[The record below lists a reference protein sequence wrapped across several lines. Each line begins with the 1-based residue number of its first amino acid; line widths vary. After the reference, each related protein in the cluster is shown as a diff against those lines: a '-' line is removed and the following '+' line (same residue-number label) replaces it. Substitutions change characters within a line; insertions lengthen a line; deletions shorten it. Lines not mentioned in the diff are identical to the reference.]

1 MRMRKK
7 HWAIPMLTENSY
19 IYMKP
24 KGENGK
30 WQEKFAKTQPIHLEI
45 GAGRGDFLFE
55 KARQTPNINYIAMDR
70 EANAFVEAG
79 EKIKEAELPNIIGI
93 LGDADHLLDIFG
105 EGEISKIYINFCNP
119 WPKNRHKKRRLTHP
133 MFLEVYK
140 KILIEGGEIEFKTDN
155 DELFEDSIDYFEK
168 EGFDIEILDRDK
180 DVNEDEAISYY
191 ESKWREQGIKIKYL
205 KVRYNKEKE

>member
-1 MRMRKK
+1 
-7 HWAIPMLTENSY
+7 MLTENKY

-24 KGENGK
+24 KDEKGN

-45 GAGRGDFLFE
+45 GAGRGDFLVE

-93 LGDADHLLDIFG
+93 LGDADNLLDIFG
-105 EGEISKIYINFCNP
+105 ESEISKIYINFCNP

-133 MFLEVYK
+133 IFLEVYK
-140 KILIEGGEIEFKTDN
+140 KILKDNGEIEFKTDN

-168 EGFDIEILDRDK
+168 EGLKIEVMDRDLAI
-180 DVNEDEAISYY
+180 NEEEAISYY

-205 KVRYNKEKE
+205 KVRYSRK

>member
-7 HWAIPMLTENSY
+7 HWAIPMLTENPY

-24 KGENGK
+24 KCGKGK

-45 GAGRGDFLFE
+45 GAGRGDFLVE
-55 KARQTPNINYIAMDR
+55 KARQNQNINYIAMDR

-133 MFLEVYK
+133 MFLKVYK
-140 KILIEGGEIEFKTDN
+140 KILKENGEIEFKTDN

-168 EGFDIEILDRDK
+168 EGFDIECIDRDQ

-191 ESKWREQGIKIKYL
+191 ESKWREQGIKIKFL
-205 KVRYNKEKE
+205 KARYNKEK

>member
-7 HWAIPMLTENSY
+7 HWAIPMLTDNQY

-24 KGENGK
+24 KGGIGK
-30 WQEKFAKTQPIHLEI
+30 WQEKFRKQQPIHLEI
-45 GAGRGDFLFE
+45 GAGRGDFLVE
-55 KARQTPNINYIAMDR
+55 MARLNQNINYIAMDR

-133 MFLEVYK
+133 IFLEVYK
-140 KILIEGGEIEFKTDN
+140 KILKENGEIEFKTDN

-168 EGFDIEILDRDK
+168 EGFEIEVIDRDK
-180 DVNEDEAISYY
+180 DANEDEAISYY
-191 ESKWREQGIKIKYL
+191 ESKWREQGIKIKFL
-205 KVRYNKEKE
+205 KARYNKEK

>member
-7 HWAIPMLTENSY
+7 HWAIPMLTDNQY

-24 KGENGK
+24 KGGIGK
-30 WQEKFAKTQPIHLEI
+30 WQEKFRKQQPIHLEI
-45 GAGRGDFLFE
+45 GAGRGDFLVE
-55 KARQTPNINYIAMDR
+55 MARQNQNINYIAMDR

-133 MFLEVYK
+133 IFLEVYK
-140 KILIEGGEIEFKTDN
+140 KILRENGEIEFKTDN

-168 EGFDIEILDRDK
+168 EGFEIEVMDRDLSI
-180 DVNEDEAISYY
+180 NEDEAISYY
-191 ESKWREQGIKIKYL
+191 ESKWREQGIKIKFL
-205 KVRYNKEKE
+205 KARYNKEK

>member
-7 HWAIPMLTENSY
+7 HWAIPMLTENKY

-24 KGENGK
+24 KDEKGN
-30 WQEKFAKTQPIHLEI
+30 WQEKFSKEQPICLEI
-45 GAGRGDFLFE
+45 GAGRGDFLVE
-55 KARQTPNINYIAMDR
+55 KARQNPNINYIAMDR

-93 LGDADHLLDIFG
+93 LGDADELLDIFG
-105 EGEISKIYINFCNP
+105 ESEISKIYINFCNP

-133 MFLEVYK
+133 IFLEVYK
-140 KILIEGGEIEFKTDN
+140 KILKDNGEIEFKTDN

-168 EGFDIEILDRDK
+168 EGLKIEVMDRDLAI
-180 DVNEDEAISYY
+180 NEEEAISYY

-205 KVRYNKEKE
+205 KVRYSRK

>member
-7 HWAIPMLTENSY
+7 HWAIPMLTENKY

-24 KGENGK
+24 KDEKGN
-30 WQEKFAKTQPIHLEI
+30 WQEKFAKIQPIHLEI
-45 GAGRGDFLFE
+45 GAGRGDFLVE

-93 LGDADHLLDIFG
+93 LGDADRLLDIFG
-105 EGEISKIYINFCNP
+105 DSEISKIYINFCNP

-133 MFLEVYK
+133 IFLEVYK
-140 KILIEGGEIEFKTDN
+140 KILKDNGEIEFKTDN

-168 EGFDIEILDRDK
+168 EGFDIEVIDRDQ
-180 DVNEDEAISYY
+180 DVNEDETISYY

-205 KVRYNKEKE
+205 KVRYNKKKE

>member
-1 MRMRKK
+1 
-7 HWAIPMLTENSY
+7 MLTENKY

-24 KGENGK
+24 KDEKGN
-30 WQEKFAKTQPIHLEI
+30 WQEKFAKIQPIHLEI
-45 GAGRGDFLFE
+45 GAGRGDFLVE

-93 LGDADHLLDIFG
+93 LGDADRLLDIFG
-105 EGEISKIYINFCNP
+105 DSEISKIYINFCNP

-133 MFLEVYK
+133 IFLEVYK
-140 KILIEGGEIEFKTDN
+140 KILKDNGEIEFKTDN

-168 EGFDIEILDRDK
+168 EGFDIEVIDRDQ
-180 DVNEDEAISYY
+180 DVNEDETISYY

-205 KVRYNKEKE
+205 KVRYNKKKE

>member
-1 MRMRKK
+1 
-7 HWAIPMLTENSY
+7 MLTENKY

-24 KGENGK
+24 KDDKGK
-30 WQEKFAKTQPIHLEI
+30 WQEKFSKEQPICLEI
-45 GAGRGDFLFE
+45 GAGRGDFLVE

-79 EKIKEAELPNIIGI
+79 EKIREAELPNIIGI
-93 LGDADHLLDIFG
+93 LGDADELLDIFG
-105 EGEISKIYINFCNP
+105 ESEISKIYINFCNP

-133 MFLEVYK
+133 LFLELYK
-140 KILIEGGEIEFKTDN
+140 KILIENGEIEFKTDN

-168 EGFDIEILDRDK
+168 EGFNIEVIDRDQ

-191 ESKWREQGIKIKYL
+191 ESKWREQGIKIKFI
-205 KVRYNKEKE
+205 KARYSSK

>member
-7 HWAIPMLTENSY
+7 HWAIPMLTDNKY

-24 KGENGK
+24 KGGKGK
-30 WQEKFAKTQPIHLEI
+30 WQEKFAKTQPIYLEI
-45 GAGRGDFLFE
+45 GAGRGDFLVE

-133 MFLEVYK
+133 IFLEVYK
-140 KILIEGGEIEFKTDN
+140 KILKENGEIEFKTDN

-168 EGFDIEILDRDK
+168 EGFEIEVIDRDK
-180 DVNEDEAISYY
+180 DANEDEAISYY
-191 ESKWREQGIKIKYL
+191 ESKWREQGIKIKFL
-205 KVRYNKEKE
+205 KATYNKEK

>member
-7 HWAIPMLTENSY
+7 HWAIPMLTENKY

-24 KGENGK
+24 KDEK
-30 WQEKFAKTQPIHLEI
+30 AWQEKFSKEQPIHLEI
-45 GAGRGDFLFE
+45 GAGRGDFLVE
-55 KARQTPNINYIAMDR
+55 KARKTPNINYIAMDR

-93 LGDADHLLDIFG
+93 LGDADNLLNIFG
-105 EGEISKIYINFCNP
+105 ESEISKIYINFCNP

-133 MFLEVYK
+133 IFLEVYK
-140 KILIEGGEIEFKTDN
+140 KILKDNGEIEFKTDN

-168 EGFDIEILDRDK
+168 EGLKIEVMDRDLAI
-180 DVNEDEAISYY
+180 NEEEAISYY

-205 KVRYNKEKE
+205 KVRYSRK

>member
-1 MRMRKK
+1 
-7 HWAIPMLTENSY
+7 MLTDNQY

-24 KGENGK
+24 KGGIGK
-30 WQEKFAKTQPIHLEI
+30 WQEKFRKQQPIHLEI
-45 GAGRGDFLFE
+45 GAGRGDFLVE
-55 KARQTPNINYIAMDR
+55 MARLNQNINYIAMDR

-133 MFLEVYK
+133 IFLEVYK
-140 KILIEGGEIEFKTDN
+140 KILKENGEIEFKTDN

-168 EGFDIEILDRDK
+168 EGFEIEVIDRDK
-180 DVNEDEAISYY
+180 DANEDEAISYY
-191 ESKWREQGIKIKYL
+191 ESKWREQGIKIKFL
-205 KVRYNKEKE
+205 KARYNKEK

>member
-7 HWAIPMLTENSY
+7 HWAIPMLTENPY

-24 KGENGK
+24 KDEK
-30 WQEKFAKTQPIHLEI
+30 SWQKKFSKEQPICLEI
-45 GAGRGDFLFE
+45 GAGRGDFLVE
-55 KARQTPNINYIAMDR
+55 KARQTPSINYIAMDR

-93 LGDADHLLDIFG
+93 LGDADELLDIFG
-105 EGEISKIYINFCNP
+105 ESEISKIYINFCNP

-140 KILIEGGEIEFKTDN
+140 KILIDGGEIEFKTDN

-168 EGFDIEILDRDK
+168 EGFDIEVIDRDQ
-180 DVNEDEAISYY
+180 DVNEDEAVSYY

>member
-7 HWAIPMLTENSY
+7 HWAIPMLTENKY

-24 KGENGK
+24 KDEKGN

-45 GAGRGDFLFE
+45 GAGRGDFLVE

-93 LGDADHLLDIFG
+93 LGDADNLLDIFG
-105 EGEISKIYINFCNP
+105 ESEISKIYINFCNP

-133 MFLEVYK
+133 IFLEVYK
-140 KILIEGGEIEFKTDN
+140 KILKDNGEIEFKTDN

-168 EGFDIEILDRDK
+168 EGLKIEVMDRDLAI
-180 DVNEDEAISYY
+180 NEEEAISYY

-205 KVRYNKEKE
+205 KVRYSRK

>member
-1 MRMRKK
+1 MCIRDR
-7 HWAIPMLTENSY
+7 
-19 IYMKP
+19 
-24 KGENGK
+24 
-30 WQEKFAKTQPIHLEI
+30 
-45 GAGRGDFLFE
+45 
-55 KARQTPNINYIAMDR
+55 DR

-93 LGDADHLLDIFG
+93 LGDADELLDIFG
-105 EGEISKIYINFCNP
+105 ESEISKIYINFCNP

-133 MFLEVYK
+133 IFLEVYK
-140 KILIEGGEIEFKTDN
+140 KILKDNGEIEFKTDN

-168 EGFDIEILDRDK
+168 EGFNIEVIDRDQ

-205 KVRYNKEKE
+205 KARYNKKKE

>member
-1 MRMRKK
+1 
-7 HWAIPMLTENSY
+7 MLTDNQY

-24 KGENGK
+24 KGGIGK
-30 WQEKFAKTQPIHLEI
+30 WQEKFRKQQPIHLEI
-45 GAGRGDFLFE
+45 GAGRGDFLVE
-55 KARQTPNINYIAMDR
+55 KARQNQNINYIAMDR

-133 MFLEVYK
+133 IFLKVYK
-140 KILIEGGEIEFKTDN
+140 KILKENGEIEFKTDN

-168 EGFDIEILDRDK
+168 EGFEIEVMDK
-180 DVNEDEAISYY
+180 DISINEDEAISYY
-191 ESKWREQGIKIKYL
+191 ESKWREQGIKIKFL
-205 KVRYNKEKE
+205 KARYNKEK